1 MKMDSCKAGNNSDQI
16 FENEGIR
23 KRCLWV
29 REEEKAGRG
38 KKEKGTIITIY
49 FYFKAYWQTTLNE
62 KITNLQD
69 QQVHR
74 KEEVICTEA
83 KLA

>member
-23 KRCLWV
+23 KRCLWI

-38 KKEKGTIITIY
+38 KKRKG
-49 FYFKAYWQTTLNE
+49 NHHH
-62 KITNLQD
+62 NLLLLQGILVD
-69 QQVHR
+69 NI
-74 KEEVICTEA
+74 K
-83 KLA
+83 